1 MEESQKINPLI
12 LHRLQA
18 VEEETEKGLGGITLH
33 TAGSNHSMPLETVTD
48 EDFWV
53 LSRIN
58 PYINGLDVS
67 FHLVRDVGAYDAAKL
82 CQKQYNLI
90 YLTFMFNNIG
100 PKEELI
106 AKALPKTKTLKCLK
120 IMDTRLKIKVES
132 SLLHC
137 YKLIHP

>member
-1 MEESQKINPLI
+1 MNPFI

-18 VEEETEKGLGGITLH
+18 VEAETEKGLGGITLH

-53 LSRIN
+53 LSRILEKN

-67 FHLVRDVGAYDAAKL
+67 FHLVRDVGAYDDAKL

-90 YLTFMFNNIG
+90 YLTFMFNNSG
-100 PKEELI
+100 PKGELI
-106 AKALPKTKTLKCLK
+106 AKARRKTKTLKCLR
-120 IMDTRLKIKVES
+120 IMDTRLEIKVEN